1 MNQAHQPSDRPA
13 PLPLAELFTR
23 YLQRQTHAQAQGLGF
38 PESSAEVT
46 PYEAVPVQPVDPA
59 LAFKDA
65 LEVRRFFPGVEQGA
79 WPAPPDWPTVVSA
92 HEPEV
97 SVAFCLGSFPQ
108 LVRNLHPLLTGGLT
122 PEKVNVGRPV
132 MVPALMEWAGKARDS
147 RTCLLAAGALRLA
160 RQFDQAGELLK
171 KVTATEWQ
179 ALRANE
185 EASLAWYRGET
196 EAASKMW
203 QAREPTVPVLF
214 NRGMAALFLGE
225 TAAAHDALGQAA
237 AGLPETSAWH
247 HLARLYLTLA
257 DAKA

>member
-1 MNQAHQPSDRPA
+1 MTQAHEPSDRPA
-13 PLPLAELFTR
+13 ALPLAELFTR
-23 YLQRQTHAQAQGLGF
+23 YLQRQTDAQAQGLGY
-38 PESSAEVT
+38 PELSAEVT
-46 PYEAVPVQPVDPA
+46 PFEAVPVQPVDPA

-65 LEVRRFFPGVEQGA
+65 LEVRRFFPGVEQSA

-97 SVAFCLGSFPQ
+97 SVAFCLGNFPQ

-122 PEKVNVGRPV
+122 TARVPTGRPV
-132 MVPALMEWAGKARDS
+132 AVPALQEWSARARDA

-160 RQFDQAGELLK
+160 RQFDHARELLK

-179 ALRANE
+179 AFRANE
-185 EASLAWYRGET
+185 EASLEWHGGQPEDAF
-196 EAASKMW
+196 KMW
-203 QAREPTVPVLF
+203 RSQEPSLPVLF